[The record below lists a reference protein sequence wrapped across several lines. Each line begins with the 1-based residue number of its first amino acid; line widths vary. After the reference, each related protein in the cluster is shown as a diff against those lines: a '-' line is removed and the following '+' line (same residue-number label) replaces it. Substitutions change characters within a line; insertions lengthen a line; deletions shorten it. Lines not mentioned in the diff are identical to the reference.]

1 MKIGITADCSSCL
14 EYAQFEHNVRI
25 TRTAIHFENETLIDG
40 IDITSDE
47 FYKRL
52 EASDYIPT
60 TSAPT
65 WSEIEKHVET
75 YKKLGY
81 TDVIHFPIS
90 FNLSSY
96 GLNWQNLA
104 KEMFEGIN
112 FHVFDTRTACIMEG
126 YQAYYAEILAAKNYD
141 VKGIFAEVAKLR
153 DATKAFFVVD
163 DLRYLVKSGRLTTV
177 AGLIGTLAKIKP
189 ILEIDTEGRIVP
201 FEKIRTHRR
210 AIDRMIDLS
219 LESCK
224 HAKNVIYIVQHANR
238 CEGAEEIAK
247 IIKAKA
253 HNASRVEISVIT
265 PTVGA
270 HIGSGLLGIARII
283 TDDLKEKI

>member
-1 MKIGITADCSSCL
+1 MKIGITADCSSGL
-14 EYAQFEHNVRI
+14 EYAPFEHNIRI

-40 IDITSDE
+40 IDITADE
-47 FYKRL
+47 FYQRL
-52 EASDYIPT
+52 EATDFIPT

-65 WSEIEKHVET
+65 WSEIEKHVEA
-75 YKKLGY
+75 YKELGC

-96 GLNWQNLA
+96 GLNWQNIA

-126 YQAYYAEILAAKNYD
+126 YQAYYAEILAKKNYD
-141 VKGIFAEVAKLR
+141 VEGIFAECAKLR
-153 DATKAFFVVD
+153 DATKAYFVVD
-163 DLRYLVKSGRLTTV
+163 DLRYLVKNGRLTMV

-189 ILEIDTEGRIVP
+189 ILEINPEGKIVP

-210 AIDRMIDLS
+210 AIERMIELS

-224 HAKNVIYIVQHANR
+224 DAKNVIYIVQHANR
-238 CEGAEEIAK
+238 YEAAEEIAK
-247 IIKAKA
+247 IIKEKA
-253 HNASRVEISVIT
+253 QNALRVEISVIT